1 MIGIIN
7 GRVYDPCNGIDGE
20 IRDIWVKDGRI
31 VSPAEVDRGVADI
44 IDAGGMVVMPGGVD
58 IHSHIAGG
66 KVNAGRKMR
75 PDDSRGHERRSRHL
89 PQSPGA
95 STRSGTGR
103 SVASTFKT
111 AYDYVEMGYTT
122 VMEGASPPLMA
133 RHTHEEF
140 EDIPIL
146 DKGGYILMGNNHF
159 IMDCIRRKEKEKARD
174 YVAWLL
180 GATKGFGIKI
190 VNPGGVENFKY
201 KQNVTELDDRVIGFD
216 VTPRQIL
223 ETLSWINGELGLP
236 HVPHIHGLN
245 LGLNGNADITAETLA
260 AMAGRQAHFTHLQF
274 MSYGGEMGKPVR
286 SAAEAI
292 AQVVNTN
299 SNITVDVGQVVFG
312 DTTTMTADGPVQ
324 YRLHALTG
332 NKWFNDD
339 VEAETGGGVTPCIY
353 RKSNPFN
360 AVQWLVGLELFLLI
374 EDPWRVYLTT
384 DHPNGGPFTCYPQVI
399 RLLMDRDFRM
409 QAFGGISK
417 LARKSAL
424 LPELDREYSL
434 YEIAIITRAGTAKR
448 LGLDWKGHLGVGADA
463 DITVYAD
470 VEDRQA
476 MFARPRYV
484 FKDGVLVAK
493 DGQIVRERPGQTL
506 YVSPAYDDAIG
517 KDVRRHIE
525 NNYTIAFEHYAVSEE
540 ELSNGRQVAC
550 MPLDH

>member
-7 GRVYDPCNGIDGE
+7 GRVYDPCNGIDGKV
-20 IRDIWVKDGRI
+20 RDIWVKDGRI
-31 VSPAEVDRGVADI
+31 VSPAEVDRSAADI
-44 IDAGGMVVMPGGVD
+44 IDADGMVVMPGGVD

-75 PDDSRGHERRSRHL
+75 PDDSRGHERPSREL
-89 PQSPGA
+89 SQSPRVY
-95 STRSGTGR
+95 TRSGTGR

-159 IMDCIRRKEKEKARD
+159 IMDCIRRNEKEKARD

-201 KQNVTELDDRVIGFD
+201 KQNVTDLDDKVIGFD
-216 VTPRQIL
+216 VTPRRIL
-223 ETLSWINGELGLP
+223 ETLSWINDELGLP

-245 LGLNGNADITAETLA
+245 LGLNGNADITAETLI
-260 AMAGRQAHFTHLQF
+260 AMTGREAHFTHLQF

-286 SAAEAI
+286 SAAEVTAR
-292 AQVVNTN
+292 VVNAN
-299 SNITVDVGQVVFG
+299 PNITVDVGQVVFG

-339 VEAETGGGVTPCIY
+339 VEAETGGGVTPCVY

-399 RLLMDRDFRM
+399 RMLMDRDFRM
-409 QAFGGISK
+409 QAFEGISK
-417 LARKSAL
+417 LARKNAL

-448 LGLDWKGHLGVGADA
+448 IGLDWKGHLGVGADA

-470 VEDRQA
+470 MEDREA

-484 FKDGVLVAK
+484 FKDGVLVAR
-493 DGQIVRERPGQTL
+493 DGQIVCERPGQTV
-506 YVSPAYDDAIG
+506 YVSPDYDTAIE
-517 KDVRRHIE
+517 KEVRRHIE
-525 NNYTIAFEHYAVSEE
+525 DNYTIAFEHYAVSEK

-550 MPLDH
+550 KP